1 MEQEDARKLSSAA
14 QHERRRQVIRA
25 YRRGVNRHRIAQ
37 EVGLSYTAV
46 RLIVKRYEDQG
57 IRGLDIGQRGRPA
70 SSSRSLTAEQE
81 EQIQRLIKDNRP
93 EQLKMDFA
101 LWTRAAVMLLIEREC
116 AIKLH
121 VRSVGKYLKRWGF
134 TPQKPIRRAYEKS
147 PAAVEKWLEETYPEI
162 KQRAKEED
170 AEIHWGDETAVV
182 NTDVRGRGYA
192 PKGETPVAYVVG
204 GTRQKLSMI
213 STVTNQ
219 GKTSWMIIDGNFNH
233 LRLIEFFE
241 ALIKQAGRKVF
252 LVLDNLGVHHCAPVK
267 KWLAEHNEQI
277 EVFYLPSYSPELNP
291 DERLNGDLKHAIE
304 TRVPCRTK
312 DKLRNAASEHMT
324 AIENNPD
331 RVKAFFK
338 DPFIE
343 YAA

>member
-1 MEQEDARKLSSAA
+1 MEREDARKLSPAA
-14 QHERRRQVIRA
+14 QQERRNQVVRA
-25 YRRGVNRHRIAQ
+25 YKRGVNRRQIARDL
-37 EVGLSYTAV
+37 GLSYSAV
-46 RLIVKRYEDQG
+46 RLVVNRYKHDGMKG
-57 IRGLDIGQRGRPA
+57 IESGRRGRPIG
-70 SSSRSLTAEQE
+70 SCRTLTAEQE
-81 EQIQRLIKDNRP
+81 EQIQRLICDKRP
-93 EQLKMDFA
+93 EQLKLDFA

-116 AIKLH
+116 GIRLP
-121 VRSVGKYLKRWGF
+121 VRSVGEYLKRWGF

-147 PAAVEKWLEETYPEI
+147 PVAVQKWLDETYPEI

-192 PKGETPVAYVVG
+192 PKGDTPVAYVVG

-267 KWLAEHNEQI
+267 KWLAEHMEQI

-291 DERLNGDLKHAIE
+291 DERLNGDLKQTIE
-304 TRVPCRTK
+304 TRGPCRTK
-312 DKLRNAASEHMT
+312 DKLRKAATEHMT
-324 AIENNPD
+324 AIEKNPD
-331 RVKAFFK
+331 RIKAFFK
-338 DPFIE
+338 DPIIA

>member
-1 MEQEDARKLSSAA
+1 M
-14 QHERRRQVIRA
+14 
-25 YRRGVNRHRIAQ
+25 
-37 EVGLSYTAV
+37 
-46 RLIVKRYEDQG
+46 IVKRYEDQG
-57 IRGLDIGQRGRPA
+57 MRGLDMAPRGRPA
-70 SSSRSLTAEQE
+70 SSGRTLTSEQE
-81 EQIQRLIKDNRP
+81 EHVQRLIKDHRP

-147 PAAVEKWLEETYPEI
+147 PVAVQKWLDETYPEI
-162 KQRAKEED
+162 KQRAQEED

-192 PKGETPVAYVVG
+192 PKGVTPVAYVVG

-252 LVLDNLGVHHCAPVK
+252 LVLDNLGVHHCKPVK
-267 KWLAEHNEQI
+267 EWLAANIKQI

-291 DERLNGDLKHAIE
+291 DERLNGDLKQAIE
-304 TRVPCRTK
+304 IRVPCRTK
-312 DKLRNAASEHMT
+312 DKLRNAATNHMA
-324 AIENNPD
+324 AIQMNPE
-331 RVKAFFK
+331 RIKNFFK
-338 DPFIE
+338 DALIA
-343 YAA
+343 YAAQQYYRAGSIRSVSTTLRQDASEFSVDFPLSRWSELVG

>member
-1 MEQEDARKLSSAA
+1 MDDQDARKLSSSA

-25 YRRGVNRHRIAQ
+25 YKRGVNRHRIAH

-46 RLIVKRYEDQG
+46 RMIVKRYEDQG
-57 IRGLDIGQRGRPA
+57 IRGLDIARRGRPT
-70 SSSRSLTAEQE
+70 SSGRSLTADQEQH
-81 EQIQRLIKDNRP
+81 IQRLIKDHRP

-101 LWTRAAVMLLIEREC
+101 LWTRAAVMLLVEREC
-116 AIKLH
+116 TVRLH

-147 PAAVEKWLEETYPEI
+147 PAAVQKWLSETYPVI
-162 KQRAKEED
+162 AKRAKTED

-192 PKGETPVAYVVG
+192 PKGVTPVAYVVG
-204 GTRQKLSMI
+204 GTREKLSMI

-267 KWLAEHNEQI
+267 KWLAEHMEQI

-291 DERLNGDLKHAIE
+291 DERLNGDLKQAIE

-312 DKLRNAASEHMT
+312 VRLRNAATEHMA
-324 AIENNPD
+324 AIEMNPE
-331 RVKAFFK
+331 RIKAFFK
-338 DPFIE
+338 DPLIA

>member
-1 MEQEDARKLSSAA
+1 M
-14 QHERRRQVIRA
+14 
-25 YRRGVNRHRIAQ
+25 
-37 EVGLSYTAV
+37 SYTAV
-46 RLIVKRYEDQG
+46 RMIVKRYEEQG
-57 IRGLDIGQRGRPA
+57 MGGLEIGQRGRPVG
-70 SSSRSLTAEQE
+70 SGRSLTAEQE
-81 EQIQRLIKDNRP
+81 ELIQRPIKEKRP

-116 AIKLH
+116 AIELH

-134 TPQKPIRRAYEKS
+134 TSQKPIRRAYEQS
-147 PAAVEKWLEETYPEI
+147 PVAVQQWLAETYPEI

-182 NTDVRGRGYA
+182 NTDVRGCGYA
-192 PKGETPVAYVVG
+192 LKGDTPVAYVVG

-213 STVTNQ
+213 SSVTNQ
-219 GKTSWMIIDGNFNH
+219 GKTSWMIVDGNFNH
-233 LRLIEFFE
+233 ERLIEFFE
-241 ALIKQAGRKVF
+241 ALIQQAGRKVF
-252 LVLDNLGVHHCAPVK
+252 LVLDNLGVHPCKPVK
-267 KWLAEHNEQI
+267 LWLAEHGETI

-291 DERLNGDLKHAIE
+291 DERLNGDLKQAIE

-312 DKLRNAASEHMT
+312 DKLRNAATEHMT
-324 AIENNPD
+324 TIEKNPD

-338 DPFIE
+338 DPRIA